1 MALFELI
8 QHTEPETEGNV
19 RMTFK
24 DAVMDDV
31 DDIFFDFTEHAELH
45 KVDGKEVP
53 VIIEEDRLKDHS
65 AHWEAGAKQN
75 FDTGLYTDSIVL
87 YIRISDYGAKPKV
100 GKVLV
105 MDEGTGHKRTYTVAR
120 CTEEDG
126 VYRMTLMRTRQ

>member
-24 DAVMDDV
+24 DAVLDDV
-31 DDIFFDFTEHAELH
+31 DDIFFDLTEHAELH

-120 CTEEDG
+120 CTGEDG
-126 VYRMTLMRTRQ
+126 VYRMTLMRTRH